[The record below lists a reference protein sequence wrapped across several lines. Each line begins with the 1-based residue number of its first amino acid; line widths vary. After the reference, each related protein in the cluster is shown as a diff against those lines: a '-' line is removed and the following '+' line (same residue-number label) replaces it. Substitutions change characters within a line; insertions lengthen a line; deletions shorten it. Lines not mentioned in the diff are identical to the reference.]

1 MSEAPAP
8 TDPRPEGSAPEGQ
21 AEPRVEP
28 AAPQPRSVVLRGT
41 PVAPGL
47 ALGPIHRK
55 DHALEG
61 VQTQRVPL
69 DGVETELNR
78 FHRALLDAR
87 RQLGELKERLI
98 GKVPADDVR
107 ILDVHVA
114 YLKDSVFLSDVEN
127 LIVNE
132 QLCLEAAIAKVISDF
147 DRIFRLVQNA
157 TLRERAVDLRDVGIR
172 VLRQLERVHDD
183 EAEERARDSDEPAGD
198 YLLVAREL
206 SIVDMFSL
214 RGERVLG
221 ILTEEGGLTSHA
233 AVLARSMRI
242 PTLTAVR
249 GLLAEAR
256 EGDFAI
262 LDASEGVV
270 RIDPEERVREQYLAE
285 RGRLDQEPALDE
297 APQWAARELRTLD
310 GERVEV
316 SASCGNLSEVGAA
329 AAMGLSEVGLYRTE
343 LLYLVEKDAPSI
355 ETLTRHFDSV
365 LGQARG
371 APVTFR
377 LLHADSSLE
386 IGYLH
391 GAREPNPALGRAGVR
406 ALLSREQVLRR
417 QLSALLRL
425 PPGPEVSILVPFVT
439 DPGEVRRVREV
450 MFEER
455 LELKKSGIPYR
466 ERVRLGVALETPASL
481 FGVRDLAR
489 ECDFLVLALDGLVQ
503 HLLAA
508 DRENTDLSR
517 WFESLHPFVLRAV
530 GEVVAACDEVGREL
544 SVFGYT
550 AVRPH
555 SLPFLLGLG
564 LRHWI
569 VPPSGARELAAEVAQ
584 VDTRQARRSAD
595 SASRSGSLAE
605 AETLVDGYRHGYA
618 R

>member
-1 MSEAPAP
+1 MAEAP
-8 TDPRPEGSAPEGQ
+8 TEPRPEGLRPAGEAAP
-21 AEPRVEP
+21 APPPTAP
-28 AAPQPRSVVLRGT
+28 AAPAPRSLLLRGT

-61 VQTQRVPL
+61 VQAQRVPL

-87 RQLGELKERLI
+87 AQLGQLKERLI
-98 GKVPADDVR
+98 GKVPVDDAR

-172 VLRQLERVHDD
+172 VLRQLERSRGED
-183 EAEERARDSDEPAGD
+183 AAARVEEPAGD
-198 YLLVAREL
+198 YILVAREL
-206 SIVDMFSL
+206 SIVDMFNL

-262 LDASEGVV
+262 LDASEGSV

-285 RGRLDQEPALDE
+285 RGRLDQAL
-297 APQWAARELRTLD
+297 APDDAPPLAARELRTLD

-316 SASCGNLSEVGAA
+316 SASCGNLPEVGAA
-329 AAMGLSEVGLYRTE
+329 AAVGMAEVGLYRTE
-343 LLYLVEKDAPSI
+343 LLYLVDKEAPTL
-355 ETLTRHFDSV
+355 EALTRHYDSV

-386 IGYLH
+386 VSYLH

-406 ALLSREQVLRR
+406 ALLTREVVLRR

-425 PPGPEVSILVPFVT
+425 APGPEVSLLVPFVT
-439 DPGEVRRVREV
+439 DAGEVRRVREV
-450 MFEER
+450 LFEER
-455 LELKKSGIPYR
+455 LELRKAGVPFR
-466 ERVRLGVALETPASL
+466 ERMRLGVALETPASL
-481 FGVRDLAR
+481 YGVRDLAR
-489 ECDFLVLALDGLVQ
+489 ECDFLVLALDSVVQ

-508 DRENTDLSR
+508 DRENAELAR
-517 WFESLHPFVLRAV
+517 WFESLHPYVLRAV
-530 GEVVAACDEVGREL
+530 AQVVAASDELGREL

-569 VPPSGARELAAEVAQ
+569 VPPGGVREFAAEVAQ
-584 VDTRQARRSAD
+584 VDTRQARRAASSA
-595 SASRSGSLAE
+595 AASGSLAE

>member
-1 MSEAPAP
+1 MAEAP
-8 TDPRPEGSAPEGQ
+8 TDPRPEGSGTAGEAAAAP
-21 AEPRVEP
+21 P
-28 AAPQPRSVVLRGT
+28 AAAAPAQAPRAVLLRGT

-61 VQTQRVPL
+61 VQVQRVPL

-87 RQLGELKERLI
+87 AQLSRLKESLV
-98 GKVPADDVR
+98 GKVPADEAR

-172 VLRQLERVHDD
+172 VLRQLER
-183 EAEERARDSDEPAGD
+183 ARDDAAPQRPEEPEGD
-198 YLLVAREL
+198 YILVAKEL
-206 SIVDMFSL
+206 SIVDMFNL

-221 ILTEEGGLTSHA
+221 IVTEEGGLTSHA

-262 LDASEGVV
+262 LDASEGSV
-270 RIDPEERVREQYLAE
+270 RIDPEERVREQYQAE
-285 RGRLDQEPALDE
+285 RARLETVPESDE
-297 APQWAARELRTLD
+297 APPWSGRGLSTLD
-310 GERVEV
+310 GERVEI
-316 SASCGNLSEVGAA
+316 SATCGNLAEVGAA
-329 AAMGLSEVGLYRTE
+329 AAAGLAEIGLYRTE
-343 LLYLVEKDAPSI
+343 LLYLVEKEAPSL
-355 ETLTRHFDSV
+355 EALLRHYESV
-365 LGQARG
+365 LAAAHG
-371 APVTFR
+371 AGVTFR
-377 LLHADSSLE
+377 LLNADSSLA

-425 PPGPEVSILVPFVT
+425 APGPEVSILLPFVT
-439 DPGEVRRVREV
+439 DAGEVRRVREV
-450 MFEER
+450 LFEER
-455 LELKKSGIPYR
+455 LELKKAGVPYR
-466 ERVRLGVALETPASL
+466 ERMRLGVALETPASL
-481 FGVRDLAR
+481 LGARDLAS
-489 ECDFLVLALDGLVQ
+489 ECDFLVLSLDSLVQ
-503 HLLAA
+503 HLLAV
-508 DRENTDLSR
+508 DRENTELSR
-517 WFESLHPFVLRAV
+517 WFEALHPYVLRAV
-530 GEVVAACDEVGREL
+530 AQVVATSDELGREL
-544 SVFGYT
+544 AVFGYT

-555 SLPFLLGLG
+555 NLPFLLGLG

-569 VPPSGARELAAEVAQ
+569 VPPGGAREFAAEVAQ
-584 VDTRQARRSAD
+584 IDTRQAKRSARR
-595 SASRSGSLAE
+595 AAESGSLAE